1 MARSNGDGGLY
12 KDSRGLWTAVVELPE
27 GPGGKRRRK
36 VVRRKRKADALEQ
49 LGKLKEEYSKHG
61 DLVTKSQSMEKWL
74 RYWLAEIL
82 PGTVAPNTYTAH
94 KNSCESFLIPLL
106 GKVKLDK
113 LTAARVRE
121 FHKQLA
127 AMPVKKELREKPEMQ
142 RPEGYKTVGRST
154 MRAVHSALV
163 IALDAAQSDRMVN
176 ENAARLAGQPKGGTV
191 GESKS
196 MSVEG
201 VRKLLAYLMN
211 HPEGAMWITYLF
223 TGARRGEVLGIEK
236 DRVTDGQLDMSWQ
249 LLNLQP
255 DAVKA
260 SKGEYELRPV
270 RGNIWLARPK
280 SKSGWRILPLVEPLK
295 SVLERHV
302 SQMNGDGLI
311 FRTADGEPY
320 NPSNVSKA
328 WRKLLVS
335 AEIAEDVNLHGT
347 RHTLVDLLYDAGVPE
362 QVIQQIV
369 GHSDVKMTRSYK
381 TRVNQGQAKLA
392 LESLGRFIDNS

>member
-27 GPGGKRRRK
+27 GPDGKRRRK
-36 VVRRKRKADALEQ
+36 VVRRKNKRDALDQ
-49 LGKLKEEYSKHG
+49 LGKLKDEFSKHG
-61 DLVTKSQSMEKWL
+61 DLVTNSQTVGQWL
-74 RYWLAEIL
+74 TYWLEEIL

-94 KNSCESFLIPLL
+94 KNSCESFLIPML
-106 GKVKLDK
+106 GKVKMSK
-113 LTAARVRE
+113 LTTMRIRE
-121 FHKQLA
+121 FHKQLSST
-127 AMPVKKELREKPEMQ
+127 PVKKDLRDKPETQ
-142 RPEGYKTVGRST
+142 RPEGYKVVGRST

-163 IALDAAQSDRMVN
+163 VALDAAMNDRKVN
-176 ENAARLAGQPKGGTV
+176 VNVARLAGQPKGGAV
-191 GESKS
+191 GEAKS

-201 VRKLLAYLMN
+201 VKKLLAYLAT

-223 TGARRGEVLGIEK
+223 TGARRGEVLGVERE
-236 DRVTDGQLDMSWQ
+236 RVSADQLDMSWQ

-260 SKGEYELRPV
+260 AKEDYQIRKV

-280 SKSGWRILPLVEPLK
+280 SKSGWRVLPLVEPLK
-295 SVLERHV
+295 SVLARHLE
-302 SQMNGDGLI
+302 QFEGEGLI
-311 FRTADGEPY
+311 FRTMDGEPY

-328 WRKLLVS
+328 WRKLLAS
-335 AEIAEDVNLHGT
+335 AEIDEDVNLHGT
-347 RHTLVDLLYDAGVPE
+347 RHTLVDLLYDAGVSE
-362 QVIQQIV
+362 QTIQQIV

-392 LESLGRFIDNS
+392 LESLGKFIDAS